1 MILRLAEPQDISPL
15 ADLMR
20 SFSIEVD
27 AELRLDHIEAALEPI
42 LADQSIGDIWVL
54 EHQKLI
60 GYLVITWGW
69 GIESG
74 GKEGLIDEL
83 YVAKEFRGQG
93 LAKAMLEAA
102 ISRAQLLGTKAIFLE
117 TEANNPKSRDLYKG
131 LGFEVED
138 SVWMRL
144 LLKAD
149 D

>member
-1 MILRLAEPQDISPL
+1 MLA
-15 ADLMR
+15 
-20 SFSIEVD
+20 FSIEVD
-27 AELRLDHIEAALEPI
+27 APLSLAHIRSALAPLLEDEA
-42 LADQSIGDIWVL
+42 IGDVWIV
-54 EHQKLI
+54 EADCLI

-74 GKEGLIDEL
+74 GKEALIDEI
-83 YVAKEFRGQG
+83 YVAKENRGQG
-93 LAKAMLEAA
+93 LAKAMIQASLA
-102 ISRAQLLGTKAIFLE
+102 RAKDLGTKVVFLE
-117 TEANNPKSRDLYKG
+117 TESNNPKSRELYKG